1 MAQDVVP
8 ASKSLGLRGL
18 NSDDSNPHTEE
29 PEIRTF
35 LIADVRGYTRYTQE
49 HGDEAAARLAG
60 AFAEIVESVVEGSD
74 GRLVELRGDEAL
86 VVFGSPRGAIRTAVA
101 LQHRFVEHMRSEDSL
116 PLRVGI
122 GLDAGEAVPV
132 AGGYRGG
139 ALNLA
144 ARLCSLARP
153 GEVLVSEGLAH
164 LARKVDDM
172 AYVDRGRVSVKGL
185 SERARVY
192 QVAFPLD
199 MPSDDPGSRR
209 PRATAIVTA
218 VAVGAIALLALVV
231 AVITTGFGGSKP
243 LERIEANALA
253 AIDSER
259 AELSSQTPVGNGPT
273 AVTVGLG
280 SVWVANSVDGTV
292 SRIDPDREE
301 RPVIRVR
308 GTPGGIAAGEGAVW
322 VTDATGRTLSQI
334 SPDSNTVVRDDI
346 AVGNGAGAVAV
357 GERAV
362 WVANILDGTVS
373 RVDPV
378 RGVETDVVRV
388 AGRPDAIA
396 AGAGAIWVASG
407 DTATVS
413 KIDPR
418 ERVVVQTISVGNG
431 ARGIAVAKNNVW
443 VANAL
448 DGTVSRIDARSGSV
462 SEVGAVAPGVA
473 SVAASGGAVW
483 VANPSAGKVFRVD
496 VETAQVTDT
505 VEMGSSPSALAAG
518 SDGTIWAA
526 ALPPASRHR
535 GGTLVVSSYYSG
547 CRCLDP
553 AFAWQSDAWR
563 MLSVLY
569 DGLVSYR
576 KVGGAAGAT
585 LVPDLARNLPTPTD
599 GGRTY
604 RFQLRGGIRYSD
616 GRPVHASDFRAS
628 IERLLR
634 LNGVN
639 LPDFF
644 RGILGADKCSPQTGR
659 CDLREGIEVDDREET
674 VTIHL
679 SAPDPDLLAKLALP
693 FAFVLPADAP
703 GPDRPMTDPERFDEV
718 GVYTIPGTGPYVV
731 ASFDP
736 QRELRLERNPHFNVF
751 SPDAQPAGYPNRIV
765 VRILGDGNGQDLRS
779 ATRDVETGK
788 SDWTTNLTPHE
799 VERLA
804 VSRAAQLHTTPLG
817 SVQYLML
824 NTLARPF
831 SDARARR
838 ALAYAIDRDRFAA
851 LAGGELVAQPTCQ
864 VLPPTL
870 PGYRP
875 YCPYTTNPSA
885 GVWIGPDLTRARRLA
900 TASQTLGE
908 RVVIAVPPDDREER
922 RLGRYLADVAKRL
935 GYRAVLRVE
944 EDLVGAML
952 APGSDVNVVRLGW
965 LQDYAA
971 PSNFIGPLFTC
982 AAIQGGINV
991 SRFCSRRVDA
1001 LVARAGAT
1009 RDAAA
1014 AGEAWSR
1021 VDRLLVDEAPAIPL
1035 YSIRQ
1040 ADLVSKRVGN
1050 YIFNPE
1056 FGVLLDQL
1064 WVR

>member
-8 ASKSLGLRGL
+8 ASKPLGLRGL
-18 NSDDSNPHTEE
+18 NIDDSTPRTEE

-60 AFAEIVESVVEGSD
+60 SFAEIVESVVEGSE

-86 VVFGSPRGAIRTAVA
+86 VVFGSPRSAIRTAVA
-101 LQHRFVEHMRSEDSL
+101 LQQRFVEQMRSEDL

-153 GEVLVSEGLAH
+153 GEVLVSEALAH
-164 LARKVDDM
+164 LARKVDDT
-172 AYVDRGRVSVKGL
+172 AYIDRGRVNVKGL
-185 SERARVY
+185 SEKARVY

-199 MPSDDPGSRR
+199 MPSDDPQARR
-209 PRATAIVTA
+209 SRATAIVTA
-218 VAVGAIALLALVV
+218 VAVGAIALIALVV

-243 LERIEANALA
+243 PERIEANALA
-253 AIDSER
+253 AIDSEQ
-259 AELSSQTPVGNGPT
+259 AELASQTPVGNGPT

-292 SRIDPDREE
+292 SRIDPHRDE

-308 GTPGGIAAGEGAVW
+308 GTPGGIAAGDGAVW

-357 GERAV
+357 GDGAV
-362 WVANILDGTVS
+362 WVANALDGTVS
-373 RVDPV
+373 RVDPA
-378 RGVETDVVRV
+378 RGIETDVVRV
-388 AGRPDAIA
+388 AGRPDALA

-413 KIDPR
+413 QIDPR
-418 ERVVVQTISVGNG
+418 KRVVVQTIAVGNG
-431 ARGIAVAKNNVW
+431 ARGIAVAENNVW
-443 VANAL
+443 VTNAQ
-448 DGTVSRIDARSGSV
+448 DGTVSRIDAGSGSV
-462 SEVGAVAPGVA
+462 SEVRAVAPGVA
-473 SVAASGGAVW
+473 SVVASGGAIW
-483 VANPSAGKVFRVD
+483 VASPPAGKVFRLD
-496 VETAQVTDT
+496 AQTAQVTDT
-505 VEMGSSPSALAAG
+505 VELGSSPSALASG

-535 GGTLVVSSYYSG
+535 GGTLVVSSYISG

-553 AFAWQSDAWR
+553 AFAWQADEWR
-563 MLSVLY
+563 VLSILY
-569 DGLVSYR
+569 DGLVAYR
-576 KVGGAAGAT
+576 KVGGAAGAM

-604 RFQLRGGIRYSD
+604 RFQLRAGIRYSN
-616 GRPVHASDFRAS
+616 GRPVQASDFRAS

-639 LPDFF
+639 LPPFYG
-644 RGILGADKCSPQTGR
+644 GILGVEKCSPQRGR
-659 CDLREGIEVDDREET
+659 CDLRKGIEADDREAT

-693 FAFVLPADAP
+693 FASVLPADAP
-703 GPDRPMTDPERFDEV
+703 GPDQPMIDPERFDDV
-718 GVYTIPGTGPYVV
+718 GEYTIPGTGPYVA

-736 QRELRLERNPHFNVF
+736 DKELRLERNPHFSLF
-751 SPDAQPAGYPNRIV
+751 SPDAQPAGHPNRIV
-765 VRILGDGNGQDLRS
+765 IRILGDGNAPDLRG
-779 ATRDVETGK
+779 AVADVEAGN
-788 SDWTTNLTPHE
+788 SDWTTNLASHE
-799 VERLA
+799 VDRLA
-804 VSRAAQLHTTPLG
+804 VSRAAQLHTTPVG

-824 NTLARPF
+824 NTRARPF
-831 SDARARR
+831 SEARARR
-838 ALAYAIDRDRFAA
+838 ALAYAIDRDRLAA
-851 LAGGELVAQPTCQ
+851 LAGGELVAQTTCQ
-864 VLPPTL
+864 VLPPTF

-875 YCPYTTNPSA
+875 YCPYTINPGA
-885 GVWIGPDLTRARRLA
+885 GIWIRPDLARARRLA
-900 TASQTLGE
+900 AASQTLRA
-908 RVVIAVPPDDREER
+908 RVVIAVLPEER
-922 RLGRYLADVAKRL
+922 RLGRYLADIATRL
-935 GYRAVLRVE
+935 GYRPVVRVE
-944 EDLVGAML
+944 ADPVGAMI
-952 APGSDVNVVRLGW
+952 APGSDVNVIRLGW
-965 LQDYAA
+965 AQDYAA
-971 PSNFIGPLFTC
+971 PSNFIQPLFTC
-982 AAIQGGINV
+982 TANENGGINV
-991 SRFCSRRVDA
+991 SQFCNRQLEV

-1009 RDAAA
+1009 SDAAA

-1035 YSIRQ
+1035 YSLRQ
-1040 ADLVSKRVGN
+1040 ADLVSQRVGN
-1050 YIFNPE
+1050 YVFNPE

-1064 WVR
+1064 WVK